1 MLYQSYTSDAF
12 AVITNLLSTSSER
25 EVLREEEADL
35 LDDELPTMTSQLKM
49 AEEIVLSCPSLSLLH
64 EKEDQHGD
72 SHRYTDR
79 KVAEEHAVDLL
90 NRPLSLL
97 SAAALREGTS
107 LVRILTHAARMIR
120 LNVVSSFALLVD
132 SRLHAYTDLLARHAV
147 VLASQSMMMS
157 TSDAVV
163 DEEKWSNFPN
173 ATAWAVNEKKWTI
186 LSLGAQVEAS
196 ALGSLFTVGSKTT
209 TLDMGKDG
217 DVASAMLNFV
227 VTMNLAI
234 PTPNGNRTVIPVS
247 FSTKGNMIGTCFCL
261 NIIGYCV

>member
-1 MLYQSYTSDAF
+1 MTMLYQSYTSDAF

-25 EVLREEEADL
+25 EEADL

-64 EKEDQHGD
+64 EKEDQRGD

-97 SAAALREGTS
+97 SAAALREGTF

-132 SRLHAYTDLLARHAV
+132 SRLHAYTNLLARHAV
-147 VLASQSMMMS
+147 VLASQSIMMS
-157 TSDAVV
+157 TSDAAVN
-163 DEEKWSNFPN
+163 EESKWSNYPN
-173 ATAWAVNEKKWTI
+173 ANAWAVDEKKLTI
-186 LSLGAQVEAS
+186 LSIGAQVEAS
-196 ALGSLFTVGSKTT
+196 ALESLFTVGNKTT

-217 DVASAMLNFV
+217 DVASALLNFV
-227 VTMNLAI
+227 VTMNLSI
-234 PTPNGNRTVIPVS
+234 PTPNGNRKVIPVS
-247 FSTKGNMIGTCFCL
+247 FSAKGNMTGTCFCL